1 MVDPGRALFAE
12 SQKGLPMRIST
23 PIATIVLLS
32 FLGSIL
38 PASADDVAKF
48 YKGKTISIVVGYAAG
63 GGADLWGRFMAR
75 HLGKHVPGEPNVIVQ
90 NMPGAGGFGAV
101 NYAFHNAPKDGTVIL
116 LPTSSAIAAPYMGV
130 QNVRWETFKFNW
142 IGNLTRDVSSCAASG
157 QSGIKSILEAKTR
170 QIVFGADGV
179 DDPAAQ
185 HPRMLANM
193 FGFKNKIVAG
203 YKGTGPAFLAL
214 DRGEIDVRCSVWAS
228 LAMTSKSADFRS
240 GKLVPILQVGTRKH
254 PVFANAPLILDLA
267 KTEEQRRTIRF
278 LVGPLEI
285 SRPFAL
291 PPGVPA
297 ERIAALRA
305 AFWKAADSD
314 ALRAEAERLNF
325 IIDPMNGEETEA
337 ALRAAVDVPK
347 EIVDR
352 AKIAIN

>member
-1 MVDPGRALFAE
+1 
-12 SQKGLPMRIST
+12 MRIS
-23 PIATIVLLS
+23 LS
-32 FLGSIL
+32 VAIFGIFTSITL
-38 PASADDVAKF
+38 PNPASAEDVAKF

-101 NYAFHNAPKDGTVIL
+101 NFAFTNAPKDGTVII
-116 LPTSSAIAAPYMGV
+116 LPTSSAIAAPFMGV

-157 QSGIKSILEAKTR
+157 RSGIKSILEAKTR
-170 QIVFGADGV
+170 EIVFGADGV

-193 FGFKNKIVAG
+193 LGFKTKIVAG

-228 LAMTSKSADFRS
+228 LAMTSKRADFAS

-254 PVFANAPLILDLA
+254 PAFGNAPLVLDLA
-267 KTEEQRRTIRF
+267 QTDEQRRTMRF

-297 ERIAALRA
+297 ERVAALRA

-314 ALRAEAERLNF
+314 ALRADAERLNF
-325 IIDPMNGEETEA
+325 IIDPMNGGDTEA
-337 ALRAAVDVPK
+337 ALRAAVEVPK
-347 EIVDR
+347 AIVES
-352 AKIAIN
+352 AKVAIK